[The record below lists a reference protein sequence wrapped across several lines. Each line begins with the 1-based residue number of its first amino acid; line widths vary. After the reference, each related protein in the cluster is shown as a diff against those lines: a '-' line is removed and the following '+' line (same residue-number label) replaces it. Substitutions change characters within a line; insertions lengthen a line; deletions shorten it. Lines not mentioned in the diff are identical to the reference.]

1 MSEQDERLM
10 EAAADLLQL
19 PLEEA
24 FRPGILTNLEVAR
37 RMAALVEAFP
47 LDDEAE
53 PAPVY
58 LP

>member
-1 MSEQDERLM
+1 MSEADERLM

-19 PLEEA
+19 PIEDA
-24 FRPGILTNLEVAR
+24 FRPGVLTNLEVAR
-37 RMAALVEAFP
+37 KMAALVEAFP

>member
-1 MSEQDERLM
+1 MNEADERLM
-10 EAAADLLQL
+10 EAAAELLRL
-19 PLEEA
+19 PIEAA
-24 FRPGILTNLEVAR
+24 FRPGIATNLEVAR
-37 RMAALVEAFP
+37 KMAALVEAFP

>member
-1 MSEQDERLM
+1 MSEADERLM

-19 PLEEA
+19 PIEEA
-24 FRPGILTNLEVAR
+24 FRPGVLTNLEVAR
-37 RMAALVEAFP
+37 RMAALIEAFP

>member
-1 MSEQDERLM
+1 MSEQDETLM

>member
-24 FRPGILTNLEVAR
+24 FRPGVLTNLEVAR

>member
-1 MSEQDERLM
+1 MSEADERLL
-10 EAAADLLQL
+10 EAAAELLQL
-19 PLEEA
+19 PIEDA
-24 FRPGILTNLEVAR
+24 FRPGVLTNLEVAR